1 MSHFDTI
8 YEAAIKRDARL
19 ISLLLMSEG
28 ISIDVMQGLALTPAG
43 LLAQNGEWESARW
56 LMQEF
61 GAKVGNILYGAIIGG
76 HIKYYEPEPTQ
87 DDEPGE
93 NTKNTAMHLIWSKYS
108 KCNDHEMTI
117 AFAQLGLVHW
127 ERLQENI
134 ELINFAILGAA
145 YTNNRDLID
154 TLFTLEQPNK
164 SEALANGII
173 GAACGNHRVLM
184 YEYIKM
190 YERHYSHHKNY
201 KIQVKNY
208 ALKGAAQG
216 EQLALII
223 EIGKNFIETAYSM
236 NIDAAIYELIS
247 GNNNQFLLKL
257 LNKLD
262 KNHDLYAAQ
271 ITATRLN
278 KPKMLE
284 TLIHHNLNNIID
296 YETIAYEITLCAKQ
310 SDDLLRYLAQF
321 NSQNFVKS
329 ICACFRTSPIFNLPE
344 EINQKLPAI
353 QNKALAIIELK
364 QKYDLETIQALFYQ
378 KYQHQE
384 NNSNRPSSFPN
395 KEELSL
401 NKWQLNDLIKK
412 IGKKIESNEV
422 KEKLIK
428 RLQTYMSNLSF
439 WKSNH
444 GERCKSFL
452 LALKGTPGS
461 KEATEL
467 VSTQYN
473 LFHNRENQNQ
483 TKDPNPPKHQ
493 QKLKNNTQDEF
504 YDALKEY
511 YDTMAIDNMIVEID
525 QKSETFTLINY

>member
-43 LLAQNGEWESARW
+43 LLAQNGEWESTRW

-76 HIKYYEPEPTQ
+76 HIKYYEPTQ

-93 NTKNTAMHLIWSKYS
+93 NSKNTAMRLIWSKYS
-108 KCNDHEMTI
+108 KSNDHEMTI

-134 ELINFAILGAA
+134 ELINFAILGSA

-184 YEYIKM
+184 YEYMKM
-190 YERHYSHHKNY
+190 YERHYSHHENY

-216 EQLALII
+216 EQIDLII
-223 EIGKNFIETAYSM
+223 EIGNNFIEPGSITM

-247 GNNNQFLLKL
+247 GNNIQILLKL

-262 KNHDLYAAQ
+262 KDHDLYAAQ

-278 KPKMLE
+278 KPKILE
-284 TLIHHNLNNIID
+284 ALIHYNLNNIID
-296 YETIAYEITLCAKQ
+296 YETIAHQIKPWAKK

-321 NSQNFVKS
+321 NSPNFVKS
-329 ICACFRTSPIFNLPE
+329 ICAFFHTNPIFNLPE
-344 EINQKLPAI
+344 EVKQKLTEI

-378 KYQHQE
+378 KYQYQE

-412 IGKKIESNEV
+412 IGKKIELNEV

-428 RLQTYMSNLSF
+428 RLERYMSNLSF

-452 LALKGTPGS
+452 LAIKDTPGS
-461 KEATEL
+461 KEVTEL
-467 VSTQYN
+467 VSTQYS

-504 YDALKEY
+504 YQALKEY
-511 YDTMAIDNMIVEID
+511 YDTMTTDKLIVEID